1 MKVTCGLQLHYIFM
15 TLWLTEKVGKWAFS
29 YKK

>member
-15 TLWLTEKVGKWAFS
+15 TLWLT
-29 YKK
+29 